1 MCAHSVCALY
11 SQVGVVF
18 VGFSIAVVLGLG
30 VDVELVFGTV
40 VVDVGEL
47 HARAEDVIAQHGE
60 ARHLAGQSR
69 RFERQV
75 GGVADTSQL
84 DATCKAMT
92 SQVCMY
98 CVYTVRARR
107 LD

>member
-1 MCAHSVCALY
+1 MLQHHLVFNIDVQCIDLFRTYTLIGPLLCAHSVCALY

-47 HARAEDVIAQHGE
+47 HARAEDVIA
-60 ARHLAGQSR
+60 
-69 RFERQV
+69 
-75 GGVADTSQL
+75 
-84 DATCKAMT
+84 
-92 SQVCMY
+92 
-98 CVYTVRARR
+98 
-107 LD
+107 